1 MFKDMLI
8 ELEDAF
14 IARDSKRVEKAYK
27 ALERVG
33 VDRYTALT
41 VLNSLKE
48 EKSIAINQN
57 TP

>member
-1 MFKDMLI
+1 MFKDLLI

-14 IARDSKRVEKAYK
+14 IARDVKRIKKAYS

-33 VDRYTALT
+33 VDRFTALT

-48 EKSIAINQN
+48 GKSNV
-57 TP
+57 